1 MKPFYAVLAVIAV
14 IGIGGIMYAVRGSGT
29 SGMATEPVDLGQLD
43 DASSLLE
50 RAQGVTVGD
59 ADAPVQV
66 LVFSDYQCP
75 GCAHFATQVEP
86 MIKAEFVATGKV
98 RMTFY
103 DFPLGGNFKHSFVAS
118 RAARCA
124 GDQGRF
130 ADYHSRI
137 MAQQQQWS
145 YSQSTP
151 TSYFLEVAR
160 GLGLDQRQFEA
171 CLRSDAHAEVVT
183 ANRVLGETLGV
194 TGTPTVFVN
203 NRQLREWQDYGSVR
217 AAIQEAGGV

>member
-1 MKPFYAVLAVIAV
+1 MTPFYAILAVVAV
-14 IGIGGIMYAVRGSGT
+14 VGIGAIMYAVRGGGT
-29 SGMATEPVDLGQLD
+29 GGMATEPLVLGDLD
-43 DASSLLE
+43 DPTALLE
-50 RAQGVTVGD
+50 RAQGVTVGE
-59 ADAPVQV
+59 ADAPVQI

-86 MIKAEFVATGKV
+86 MIKAEFVATGRV

-124 GDQGRF
+124 DDQGRF
-130 ADYHSRI
+130 ADYHGRI
-137 MAQQQQWS
+137 MSQQQQWS

-160 GLGLDQRQFEA
+160 GLGLDSSQFES

-194 TGTPTVFVN
+194 TGTPTVFLN
-203 NRQLREWQDYGSVR
+203 GRQLRDWQDYGSVR
-217 AAIQEAGGV
+217 SAIQEAGGV

>member
-14 IGIGGIMYAVRGSGT
+14 IGIGGIMYAVRGGGA
-29 SGMATEPVDLGQLD
+29 SGMATEPVDLGQLG

-50 RAQGVTVGD
+50 RARGVTVGEV
-59 ADAPVQV
+59 DAPVHI

-124 GDQGRF
+124 DDQGRF
-130 ADYHSRI
+130 ADYHNRI

-160 GLGLDQRQFEA
+160 GLGLDQQQFEG

-194 TGTPTVFVN
+194 TGTPTVFLN